1 VPASSN
7 TWSNTVPG
15 SAGGYS
21 GGSIAAYNTGTNT
34 IIFGYAQQTVAYNYA
49 FSQALQNAGLAIGGY
64 AYSWKIN
71 NNDAN
76 TGTLSGKF
84 TLKDLNGVPL
94 QSYVYTYN
102 DRTTGDS
109 ENFQVFSGTQW
120 FSKNFPSSQI
130 SSFSLEW
137 TGKDD
142 RFWSGY
148 YGPRV
153 RDPSIQLKYLV
164 DVCSS
169 SPLSSPECPGYAEAY
184 KTQQCT
190 ANPLYDSS
198 CPGYAV
204 AYHNQQCKINPLY
217 SSDCFGYAEAY
228 KTQQCTIN
236 PLYSISCAGY
246 SEAYFKNQCTINPL
260 YDISCTGYAEAYFN
274 KQCLLN
280 SLYDKK
286 CEGYSTAYAVKYLVT
301 AISPEVSSAVNAQ
314 LTTNV
319 EIAKADPA
327 KQTVVSATVDAV
339 LTPPAITSVTSPTSV
354 TSVLAPPMSTQTAVN
369 SPSPKVEERGTEQ
382 KKSDTEVAK
391 TERKSAG
398 KPGDAKR
405 GAEQRAKEIA
415 QQAAKAATFE
425 AQTAQQGALVSL
437 MGYVPGFSGYQQANI
452 PDIKAVDMAK
462 SYYKPVI
469 DNNKSRRLLQS
480 ASDRLH
486 MEMVNSQYR
495 DIQ

>member
-1 VPASSN
+1 VPASNS
-7 TWSNTVPG
+7 TWSNTIPG

-21 GGSIAAYNTGTNT
+21 GGSSPAYNAGTNT
-34 IIFGYAQQTVAYNYA
+34 IIFGYTQQTAVYNYA
-49 FSQALQNAGLAIGGY
+49 FSQALQNAGLVIGGY

-84 TLKDLNGVPL
+84 TLKDLSGSAL

-102 DRTTGDS
+102 NRTIGDS

-120 FSKNFPSSQI
+120 FNKNYPSSQI

-142 RFWSGY
+142 RFWAGY

-164 DVCSS
+164 DVCGSN
-169 SPLSSPECPGYAEAY
+169 PLSSPECPGYAEAY
-184 KTQQCT
+184 KTQQCN
-190 ANPLYDSS
+190 ANSLYDSS
-198 CPGYAV
+198 CPGYTV
-204 AYHNQQCKINPLY
+204 AYHTQQCKISPLY
-217 SSDCFGYAEAY
+217 RSDCFGYAEAY
-228 KTQQCTIN
+228 KAQQCAIN
-236 PLYSISCAGY
+236 PLYNTSCAGY
-246 SEAYFKNQCTINPL
+246 VEAYFKNQCTINPL
-260 YDISCTGYAEAYFN
+260 YDTACTGYAEAYFN

-286 CEGYSTAYAVKYLVT
+286 CEGYSTAYAIKYLVT
-301 AISPEVSSAVNAQ
+301 AISPEVNAAVNAQ
-314 LTTNV
+314 LTTNI
-319 EIAKADPA
+319 EIIKADPA

-339 LTPPAITSVTSPTSV
+339 LTPPNTTSVTSPTSV
-354 TSVLAPPMSTQTAVN
+354 TSVLGPSMPAQAALN
-369 SPSPKVEERGTEQ
+369 SSPPKVENRISEQ
-382 KKSDTEVAK
+382 KKSDTEVPK
-391 TERKSAG
+391 PGRKAEG

-415 QQAAKAATFE
+415 QQASKAATFE

-437 MGYVPGFSGYQQANI
+437 MGYVPGFSGYQQVNI
-452 PDIKAVDMAK
+452 PDTKAADMAK
-462 SYYKPVI
+462 TYYKPVI
-469 DNNKSRRLLQS
+469 DNARAQRLMNS
-480 ASDRLH
+480 ASDRVH
-486 MEMVNSQYR
+486 TEMVNSQYR
-495 DIQ
+495 NVQ